1 MPDIFPVT
9 PAKAQP
15 RPPISRS
22 LHGEFIEQAIPDWL
36 INATQTRRDA
46 FRAGTLESPSWYRQ
60 ASTAQRQALHTQA
73 VASFAA
79 QTRLDKAMASLQ
91 DVDHFAEPLLVKALK
106 DQFNVTLDVNKTLL
120 QLRQPVEVGI
130 LGIDVASYDVLKLP
144 LLQAALHNFEASECK
159 DGAFHESS
167 GFIEQDPAT
176 GAFNPVSTSLTVAQF
191 TQLCRTLDIGAQYQL
206 YLKNY
211 LQPKDAVAEHVLREK
226 FITAQQ
232 AALRAAAEIALL
244 KKDIQPEDY
253 RMILSVVAGEQ
264 FPTVGGKPVWFRDL
278 SLMKHRMTGC
288 VLFMISEKYRYTDE
302 WILYI
307 PHDPQSPL
315 KRYTGASMA
324 SAFKQRFTR
333 RDAAATDDD
342 NPTPY
347 QRFFSRFVA
356 YADLPDYFSQLTE
369 DVPDPSFKHKAAAY
383 VPLLNE
389 VAKGFNPFSLFTGL
403 RKLPP
408 LPQASR
414 KANPD
419 PYLAPRE
426 LTREGHGLWAENVD
440 LWTYLFD
447 QHRAKIIADARAHA
461 VPTAD
466 ADAKARSEKFAR
478 LLNIGMLLFT
488 AVTMFVPV
496 LGELMLVVMAGQLL
510 YETFEGALE
519 WSEGDRRAAKAHLL
533 DVAENLA
540 LLAVTAGAGKAFAK
554 LAGVKAEPV
563 IENLDAVTLPNDQ
576 TRLWKADLSGYE
588 HSVSLT
594 GNANPLGQYELNGK
608 TFIRLDGKVYETTWD
623 PSLKRWR
630 LRHPT
635 DADAYQP
642 LLTHNHAGAW
652 RHTLERPLDWDR
664 LTLLRRMGPVTQ
676 AFTDEQLLRIADVSG
691 VDDNTLRKMHVD
703 NALPPPA
710 LTDAMRLFD
719 ADQGVDQ
726 VLEQLEGARPIN
738 GRYLYSLPLV
748 TQMPRWPVG
757 RVLEVFEG
765 DQLSGP
771 SIKYGSELRI
781 ATGQRKAALRITR
794 ADVLGGQLTQRII
807 EQLDE
812 AEITRLLGAEPA
824 RVPATRPQE
833 FAKQLAHFAR
843 TRQPAIF
850 DSLYTGTERQSPW
863 VAKLQRECPGLSV
876 PAAQTVL
883 ADADGAEH
891 ARMQDTGKIPL
902 RLLEQARWYAQQGRL
917 GQAYAGLHLENM
929 ASADSRRL
937 ALSSLAELPGWTP
950 GLRLEV
956 REGTFSGPQLDAIGP
971 QDAASRKVLV
981 KQGPGYQAF
990 DEQGESLHSVAPGGK
1005 NFYAALMQALPD
1017 ETRRALG
1024 VPEVNQHAQLQ
1035 RLIIDEAIAHPDRAA
1050 QVIAERSR
1058 VRAGFKP
1065 PQRISDTLIGY
1076 PASGRR
1082 PGEGLDL
1089 DARVKAVY
1097 TQLTDDQ
1104 VSGFL
1109 LRQMVDGKSERD
1121 IVNLLN
1127 TRIREW
1133 QALEATLDQ
1142 WVAEGPPARRGMAEE
1157 IYGRR
1162 RIVRTLKN
1170 SWQMAPLADLP
1181 QYARLDLHFFEPLP
1195 ALEADFS
1202 HIRQLR
1208 VGDNGLGD
1216 SNVEALLA
1224 TFPKVER
1231 LQISI
1236 TNGRVRRMPDALQRL
1251 SQLTELADSLRRFR
1265 LHRQISTFID
1275 QLGSADPAVYAKA
1288 ELDLQMQ
1295 LMQQGGLFGSAPPMQ
1310 ILDTA
1315 GEVLWDDPAPP
1326 ATARRRVV
1334 ISAEQRARGETLKQ
1348 VLHNLQGTDPALKE
1362 IPGKPSDS
1370 LDQRAAEL
1378 RQYLAQRAQSLKSAL
1393 VEERYR
1399 AQTRSDDADVQR
1411 VLHYF
1416 PGLPG
1421 DIARML
1427 LDRLSDPE
1435 LAALRSGKRLPQPLD
1450 DQARWAEQ
1458 QTRASR
1464 AYEGLFHDT
1473 LATLDSQRL
1482 ALRTLVTLPGWVRGT
1497 RVELRQYSAGG
1508 EVLDAI
1514 GSPDTGTSRSV
1525 VLNASGEYDDLPD
1538 LYSALWRQLTPTER
1552 QALGFRDA
1560 SELKHAIVR
1569 APLPRGPL
1577 LTVLQEHPLRKPA
1590 YDASMRLLSGGRGL
1604 RQWVASAA
1612 NTLRTPQARARKLF
1626 KGFSDRDVDA
1636 FIESLGADVRGG
1648 LARLETEYATLRH
1661 DLNRWVQSY
1670 ALSAGSALDVA
1681 HASEAAV
1688 EIRRCW
1694 RRQSYKLS
1702 LVLAPSISLPTLAA
1716 DFSHIQE
1723 LSLNRVTWSASAD
1736 SFLKGF
1742 TGLKRLT
1749 VHSTGLAQ
1757 LPEAIGAM
1765 RQLDFLRLASN
1776 GLRLNAQSAAA
1787 LASLDTLTYLDLSNN
1802 PLGVVPDFSA
1812 MTRLEYL
1819 FLHNTGLDQW
1829 PTGIADHRQLKRL
1842 DLRDNQLREVP
1853 ADRLEPAPEQL
1864 EQTVRVNGVIAM
1876 AGNPFPAEV
1885 GEQVDNYWQRL
1896 SQQHPEWLDSGI
1908 TDGFSVDSPMISQVR
1923 HIHPNMTYMRAREM
1937 IWSLGDGAGARLT
1950 QLVQE
1955 FDRLHEQLNAW
1966 VFSGGGARQRYIRQ
1980 DQVRGNAL
1988 NRNSRYE
1995 AKARILSCWLRETPV
2010 QHANDGTP
2018 FGLELDLSGLDLP
2031 SLPDLEAD
2039 FSHVGSLKLNNLN
2052 LSASPEGFLAT
2063 FRGLRWLQMKNNQ
2076 LRELPPALEQMHR
2089 LTKLWL
2095 DDNQIRLS
2103 EQTAQILASRT
2114 TLRILW
2120 LDGNPLGV
2128 YPDFSALTDLRG
2140 LSMID
2145 TGLTEWPA
2153 GLGEQPLLEVIDL
2166 DDNQLTRLPQT
2177 LIAPTPEQ
2185 LEQSRRISRITSV
2198 RDNPFSEATLQQVRD
2213 YAGQVEEQS
2222 PNTLVET
2229 ALNRAAPVRI
2239 LFDAG
2244 PFERWTAGLDR
2255 GQRISRKGQ
2264 WQSLQAQPG
2273 AGGFFDMLADLPNA
2287 GAEHADLQQ
2296 RVWAVIDSITQHN
2309 AESEALR
2316 ERMFEWAGRAAC
2328 CDRAALSFSNVEV
2341 MAMVDNARANAS
2353 DQTQAASLIKL
2364 SRRLFRLDEVEKIA
2378 QDDIAT
2384 RTAAINDNPGLSAAQ
2399 KQRQIQMLE
2408 EVEIRLAYRVGL
2420 KAPQRLDLPGQP
2432 SRTLFTS
2439 LGHVSQTMLNAAQ
2452 AKVLALNNSPQEI
2465 QALLSREFWQ
2475 DFVTGKYR
2483 ARFDALSKPYHEKLA
2498 ALHEQ
2503 VGTPA
2508 LSTPEFET
2516 QARDIQAQLAVEE
2529 AALIDTLTRQE
2540 LVEHPLG

>member
-1 MPDIFPVT
+1 MPNPTTLSPPAAGTVNADLRGAHYDLLKTRVPAWFSQASPQRQTELGNYELDLPTWYRSAT
-9 PAKAQP
+9 PAQ
-15 RPPISRS
+15 
-22 LHGEFIEQAIPDWL
+22 
-36 INATQTRRDA
+36 
-46 FRAGTLESPSWYRQ
+46 
-60 ASTAQRQALHTQA
+60 
-73 VASFAA
+73 
-79 QTRLDKAMASLQ
+79 
-91 DVDHFAEPLLVKALK
+91 
-106 DQFNVTLDVNKTLL
+106 
-120 QLRQPVEVGI
+120 
-130 LGIDVASYDVLKLP
+130 
-144 LLQAALHNFEASECK
+144 QAALSSRHTAFREALNQLETRLASFNDVFDFAEQPLKDAIMAQFKLDLDVRNVYFARKYTFKERDDFFGFLTFDQQKNTALNHEYRGISLLEAALANFEPQEARPARCNDCQIITGWGSY
-159 DGAFHESS
+159 DGDIIADF
-167 GFIEQDPAT
+167 P
-176 GAFNPVSTSLTVAQF
+176 TVNAYAQPIAPHDF
-191 TQLCRTLDIGAQYQL
+191 AKLCRTLDLGKRYQQHIDDV
-206 YLKNY
+206 
-211 LQPKDAVAEHVLREK
+211 LQPTDPAERTALEQQLEEHQRQHLAVS
-226 FITAQQ
+226 I
-232 AALRAAAEIALL
+232 EIARQQYAL
-244 KKDIQPEDY
+244 KPGSRVVDSGISDDVY
-253 RMILSVVAGEQ
+253 RMLQQLLVDPLTTTLGGRAVMVKAL
-264 FPTVGGKPVWFRDL
+264 TVFDIELVGPLLIGPSRDDASQPQRL
-278 SLMKHRMTGC
+278 TVYL
-288 VLFMISEKYRYTDE
+288 
-302 WILYI
+302 
-307 PHDPQSPL
+307 PNDPQQPL
-315 KRYTGASMA
+315 KEYANGAAFMA
-324 SAFKQRFTR
+324 DLRTRLHSAAYR
-333 RDAAATDDD
+333 
-342 NPTPY
+342 
-347 QRFFSRFVA
+347 RFFSRFIPTRQQGEFFKKFNKL
-356 YADLPDYFSQLTE
+356 YQPSGSHSGADYPLVTKPGKLPLDE
-369 DVPDPSFKHKAAAY
+369 AAING
-383 VPLLNE
+383 PLWQALRLAT
-389 VAKGFNPFSLFTGL
+389 VAKV
-403 RKLPP
+403 R
-408 LPQASR
+408 
-414 KANPD
+414 
-419 PYLAPRE
+419 
-426 LTREGHGLWAENVD
+426 
-440 LWTYLFD
+440 
-447 QHRAKIIADARAHA
+447 ADARAVA
-461 VPTAD
+461 VPTED
-466 ADAKARSEKFAR
+466 EDSKARQER
-478 LLNIGMLLFT
+478 LDS
-488 AVTMFVPV
+488 
-496 LGELMLVVMAGQLL
+496 
-510 YETFEGALE
+510 Y
-519 WSEGDRRAAKAHLL
+519 
-533 DVAENLA
+533 
-540 LLAVTAGAGKAFAK
+540 
-554 LAGVKAEPV
+554 
-563 IENLDAVTLPNDQ
+563 LDAVVSVFNLAAFVVPGLGPIMLAVGAIQMCHEVYEGFEAYENGETREMWAHFSSVALNVAFIGTGAKVLPHVQVSSVVDNLRPVTLA
-576 TRLWKADLSGYE
+576 TGERKLWKPDLSPY
-588 HSVSLT
+588 S
-594 GNANPLGQYELNGK
+594 ANITLAADAQPDALGLYSHQARKVL
-608 TFIRLDGKVYETTWD
+608 RLDGESYQVKEDNGQYRIQHPTRPTAYEPLLEHNHEGAWTHEAEEPLTWD
-623 PSLKRWR
+623 GP
-630 LRHPT
+630 
-635 DADAYQP
+635 
-642 LLTHNHAGAW
+642 
-652 RHTLERPLDWDR
+652 
-664 LTLLRRMGPVTQ
+664 TLLRRLGHEVQ
-676 AFTDEQLLRIADVSG
+676 A
-691 VDDNTLRKMHVD
+691 
-703 NALPPPA
+703 
-710 LTDAMRLFD
+710 
-719 ADQGVDQ
+719 
-726 VLEQLEGARPIN
+726 
-738 GRYLYSLPLV
+738 
-748 TQMPRWPVG
+748 
-757 RVLEVFEG
+757 
-765 DQLSGP
+765 
-771 SIKYGSELRI
+771 
-781 ATGQRKAALRITR
+781 
-794 ADVLGGQLTQRII
+794 
-807 EQLDE
+807 
-812 AEITRLLGAEPA
+812 LGAE
-824 RVPATRPQE
+824 
-833 FAKQLAHFAR
+833 
-843 TRQPAIF
+843 
-850 DSLYTGTERQSPW
+850 G
-863 VAKLQRECPGLSV
+863 
-876 PAAQTVL
+876 
-883 ADADGAEH
+883 
-891 ARMQDTGKIPL
+891 
-902 RLLEQARWYAQQGRL
+902 
-917 GQAYAGLHLENM
+917 
-929 ASADSRRL
+929 
-937 ALSSLAELPGWTP
+937 
-950 GLRLEV
+950 
-956 REGTFSGPQLDAIGP
+956 
-971 QDAASRKVLV
+971 
-981 KQGPGYQAF
+981 
-990 DEQGESLHSVAPGGK
+990 GE
-1005 NFYAALMQALPD
+1005 
-1017 ETRRALG
+1017 
-1024 VPEVNQHAQLQ
+1024 QLQ
-1035 RLIIDEAIAHPDRAA
+1035 TASGIDT
-1050 QVIAERSR
+1050 
-1058 VRAGFKP
+1058 
-1065 PQRISDTLIGY
+1065 DTL
-1076 PASGRR
+1076 R
-1082 PGEGLDL
+1082 
-1089 DARVKAVY
+1089 AVHV
-1097 TQLTDDQ
+1097 DQ
-1104 VSGFL
+1104 
-1109 LRQMVDGKSERD
+1109 Q
-1121 IVNLLN
+1121 
-1127 TRIREW
+1127 
-1133 QALEATLDQ
+1133 
-1142 WVAEGPPARRGMAEE
+1142 
-1157 IYGRR
+1157 
-1162 RIVRTLKN
+1162 
-1170 SWQMAPLADLP
+1170 
-1181 QYARLDLHFFEPLP
+1181 PLP
-1195 ALEADFS
+1195 
-1202 HIRQLR
+1202 
-1208 VGDNGLGD
+1208 
-1216 SNVEALLA
+1216 LL
-1224 TFPKVER
+1224 
-1231 LQISI
+1231 
-1236 TNGRVRRMPDALQRL
+1236 
-1251 SQLTELADSLRRFR
+1251 LADSLRRFR

-1416 PGLPG
+1416 PGIPG

-1427 LDRLSDPE
+1427 LGRLSDPE

-1482 ALRTLVTLPGWVRGT
+1482 ALRTLETLPGWVRGT

-1525 VLNASGEYDDLPD
+1525 VLNASGDYDDLPD

-1560 SELKHAIVR
+1560 SELKRAIVR

-1590 YDASMRLLSGGRGL
+1590 YDASMRLLGGGRGL

-1612 NTLRTPQARARKLF
+1612 NTLRTPQARTRKLF

-1648 LARLETEYATLRH
+1648 LTRLETEYATLRQ
-1661 DLNRWVQSY
+1661 DLNKWVYSY
-1670 ALSAGSALDVA
+1670 APPAGSAPAEYVDVA
-1681 HASEAAV
+1681 CARVAAV

-1876 AGNPFPAEV
+1876 TGNPFPAEV

-1896 SQQHPEWLDSGI
+1896 SQQHPEGLDSGI

-2076 LRELPPALEQMHR
+2076 LRELPPALEQMHG

-2140 LSMID
+2140 LSMRD

-2508 LSTPEFET
+2508 FSTPEFET